1 MNKYSIAYFGTPGFS
16 AMFLEKLLADKEIPV
31 KVEFVVTRHD
41 KAVGRKQIITPSPVK
56 QIALK
61 NNISVIDDL
70 KKLQVISYKLQELD
84 FAFLFA
90 YGGFIPD
97 NLLHQPRYG
106 FLNTHPSLLPKYR
119 GASPMAYPLI
129 LGDTE
134 TGVTFIQLDEKL
146 DQGPII
152 SQEKVG
158 IAPTDLRSDLENKL
172 TELSFQLFKKQVEQ
186 IADSQKATL
195 KFINQDNKAATY
207 TQKFTKEDGFISF
220 SIIEKALNNSS
231 LNFAELPK
239 PILRYIEKY
248 HLTEEWKAK
257 LTDSG
262 KIIYDYFRGLY
273 PWPGIWTRVT
283 PARCAAVQQK
293 RLKITNCSLTNNKLI
308 IKKVQLEGKKEV
320 DFITFNKAYKIL

>member
-1 MNKYSIAYFGTPGFS
+1 VIKVEVLQPQ
-16 AMFLEKLLADKEIPV
+16 KLKEIIP
-31 KVEFVVTRHD
+31 R
-41 KAVGRKQIITPSPVK
+41 
-56 QIALK
+56 
-61 NNISVIDDL
+61 
-70 KKLQVISYKLQELD
+70 LQELKPD
-84 FAFLFA
+84 LIVLAS
-90 YGGFIPD
+90 YGKIIPQIILD
-97 NLLHQPRYG
+97 LPRLG
-106 FLNTHPSLLPKYR
+106 CINVHPSLLPRHR
-119 GASPMAYPLI
+119 GASPIQNTI
-129 LGDTE
+129 LQGDTE